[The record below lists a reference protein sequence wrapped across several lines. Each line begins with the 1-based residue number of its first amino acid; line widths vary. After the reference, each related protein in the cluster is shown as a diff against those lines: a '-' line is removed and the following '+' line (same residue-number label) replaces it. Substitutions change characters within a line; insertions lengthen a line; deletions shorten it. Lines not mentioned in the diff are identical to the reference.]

1 MSSKQQ
7 IAYIDIR
14 ASAHATEDQEKV
26 ENAIQNLLS
35 TTEPPQPLLLQKAN
49 CTGHYGNPI
58 ILFTAKLQDKE
69 ALSMVLEKI
78 GKNLSSLDK
87 EELSQ
92 NLHLHIEKTNL
103 YLRFNKQSALMGFI
117 KLSQMDP
124 IHLRIHFKSLTYQQ
138 INELL
143 KQKGLLP

>member
-35 TTEPPQPLLLQKAN
+35 TTEPPQSILLQKAN

-103 YLRFNKQSALMGFI
+103 YLRFDKQSALKGVI
-117 KLSQMDP
+117 KFSQVDP

>member
-1 MSSKQQ
+1 MSSKPQ

-14 ASAHATEDQEKV
+14 ASAHATEDPKKV

-35 TTEPPQPLLLQKAN
+35 TTEPPQPLLLQKTN

-58 ILFTAKLQDKE
+58 ILFTTKLQDKT
-69 ALSMVLEKI
+69 ALPTVLEKI
-78 GKNLSSLDK
+78 GENLSALDK

-92 NLHLHIEKTNL
+92 NFQLHIEKTNL
-103 YLRFNKQSALMGFI
+103 YLRFDKQSALQGVVKF
-117 KLSQMDP
+117 SQIDP

-138 INELL
+138 IAELL